1 MKKRNNKGITRRDF
15 IKQMGYTA
23 TAVGISSSVPKL
35 LKPARAAKR
44 DHILVGRPI
53 PTTGPVAAFHE
64 STPWLDNTAI
74 AEINKDGGIYIKEL
88 GKKLP
93 IKVSILDTESNPTK
107 AAELAS
113 KLVLKDKIDIMYT
126 SSTPATGNPVAAVC
140 ERTKMPCIVTAD
152 PLEMWL
158 PGGPYRWSF
167 NAGVSVM
174 HFAKV
179 FLQSWEQVETN
190 KIVGLCAQNDAD
202 GVAWA
207 QGAAAV
213 AEPAGY
219 KTVDFGRFPPGTN
232 DYTSQINGW
241 KKANVEILNSN
252 MAPPDF
258 IALWRQCHQMG
269 FKPKICVAGRA
280 AIFASAM
287 EALGGN
293 LGLGVLCEA
302 IWLPSWPYKSSLTG
316 WTARELVDLYE
327 KASEKQ
333 YNQIMG
339 PVFSG
344 YEILADV
351 LRRAQSLDKEI
362 LRQAIAAT
370 DIDTIQGHTK
380 FRKDNTAV
388 IPTGCFQWV
397 KGKKFKYD
405 AVLVANGDYKEL
417 PLEAKT
423 ISLRELHG

>member
-1 MKKRNNKGITRRDF
+1 
-15 IKQMGYTA
+15 
-23 TAVGISSSVPKL
+23 
-35 LKPARAAKR
+35 
-44 DHILVGRPI
+44 
-53 PTTGPVAAFHE
+53 
-64 STPWLDNTAI
+64 
-74 AEINKDGGIYIKEL
+74 
-88 GKKLP
+88 
-93 IKVSILDTESNPTK
+93 
-107 AAELAS
+107 
-113 KLVLKDKIDIMYT
+113 
-126 SSTPATGNPVAAVC
+126 
-140 ERTKMPCIVTAD
+140 
-152 PLEMWL
+152 
-158 PGGPYRWSF
+158 
-167 NAGVSVM
+167 M

-269 FKPKICVAGRA
+269 FRPKICVAGRA
-280 AIFASAM
+280 ALFASAM

>member
-1 MKKRNNKGITRRDF
+1 
-15 IKQMGYTA
+15 
-23 TAVGISSSVPKL
+23 
-35 LKPARAAKR
+35 
-44 DHILVGRPI
+44 
-53 PTTGPVAAFHE
+53 VAAFHE

-140 ERTKMPCIVTAD
+140 ERSKMPCIVTAD

-158 PGGPYRWSF
+158 PGGPYHWSF

-269 FKPKICVAGRA
+269 FRPKICVAGRA
-280 AIFASAM
+280 ALFASAM

>member
-140 ERTKMPCIVTAD
+140 ERSKMPCIVTAD

-158 PGGPYRWSF
+158 PGGPYHWSF

-269 FKPKICVAGRA
+269 FRPKICVAGRA

-316 WTARELVDLYE
+316 WTARELIDLYE

-417 PLEAKT
+417 PPEAKT
-423 ISLRELHG
+423 ISLRELHP